1 MFRKTQENFTTR
13 DTTVDDVAPQEDK
26 NIMLTDAAGNISLV
40 KFNDTVIKLQDM
52 IKALNDTVIS
62 QKAEIDELTRVQ
74 ATKLTQPEVDA
85 RVIKGFSKLTW
96 SRSQSTPK
104 GGRNIVGGVG
114 GATSDVFRDRGGKF
128 LFLYKPT
135 DLS

>member
-74 ATKLTQPEVDA
+74 ATKLTQAEVDA
-85 RVIKGFSKLTW
+85 RVIKGFSKLVW
-96 SRSQSTPK
+96 SRSGETPR
-104 GGRNIVGGVG
+104 GGRNTVGGVE
-114 GATSDVFRDRGGKF
+114 GASSDVFRDRGGKF

>member
-1 MFRKTQENFTTR
+1 MFCNTRENFTTR
-13 DTTVDDVAPQEDK
+13 NTTVDDVALQEDK
-26 NIMLTDAAGNISLV
+26 NIMLTDADGNISLV
-40 KFNDTVIKLQDM
+40 KFDDTVIKLQDM

-74 ATKLTQPEVDA
+74 ATKLTQAEVDA

-96 SRSQSTPK
+96 SRSGDTPR
-104 GGRNIVGGVG
+104 GGRNTVGGVA
-114 GATSDVFRDRGGKF
+114 GASSDVFRGRGGDF
-128 LFLYKPT
+128 LFLYRPT